1 MGREGRGRESFHVG
15 LERLLALQVAQLRE
29 LGLPALQPMMQMGLP
44 TMQAGQAALQA
55 GQPMMQMGLPTMQAG
70 QAALQAGQPMMQMGL
85 PTMQTALPT
94 PASAGDE
101 TGRGEHANG
110 EAAAARRPPS

>member
-55 GQPMMQMGLPTMQAG
+55 GQPMMQMGLPTMQ
-70 QAALQAGQPMMQMGL
+70 
-85 PTMQTALPT
+85 TALPT

>member
-29 LGLPALQPMMQMGLP
+29 L
-44 TMQAGQAALQA
+44 
-55 GQPMMQMGLPTMQAG
+55 GLPTMQAG

>member
-29 LGLPALQPMMQMGLP
+29 LGLP
-44 TMQAGQAALQA
+44 TM
-55 GQPMMQMGLPTMQAG
+55 
-70 QAALQAGQPMMQMGL
+70 QAGQPMMQMGL

>member
-44 TMQAGQAALQA
+44 TMQ
-55 GQPMMQMGLPTMQAG
+55 
-70 QAALQAGQPMMQMGL
+70 
-85 PTMQTALPT
+85 TALPT